1 MSKRAVEAERYF
13 GETLRAPKTFN
24 PKVETSLTRLEQ
36 QNSMNRFGLGF
47 MLSFVGVFAVV
58 MFLECLRTV

>member
-1 MSKRAVEAERYF
+1 MSRRTVEAERYF
-13 GETLRAPKTFN
+13 AESLRAPKTFH
-24 PKVETSLTRLEQ
+24 PKVETNYTRIEQ

-58 MFLECLRTV
+58 VFLECLRTV